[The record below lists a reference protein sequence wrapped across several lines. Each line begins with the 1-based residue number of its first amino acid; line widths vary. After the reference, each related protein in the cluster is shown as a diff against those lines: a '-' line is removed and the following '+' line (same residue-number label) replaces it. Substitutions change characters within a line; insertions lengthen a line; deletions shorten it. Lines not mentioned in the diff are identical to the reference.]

1 VHVSI
6 RVMSVPASIV
16 HERRVVLSLF
26 LMSDNVQVKVY
37 MRRSGAFAD
46 PPCVAY
52 RSRRSQAAE
61 QIEAG
66 NRAGLMP

>member
-1 VHVSI
+1 MAEDAQ
-6 RVMSVPASIV
+6 VMAHI
-16 HERRVVLSLF
+16 
-26 LMSDNVQVKVY
+26 
-37 MRRSGAFAD
+37 RRSHAFAD
-46 PPCVAY
+46 RAHVAY

>member
-1 VHVSI
+1 VST
-6 RVMSVPASIV
+6 SIV
-16 HERRVVLSLF
+16 RATRASLLSHF
-26 LMSDNVQVKVY
+26 LASNNAQVNVHI
-37 MRRSGAFAD
+37 RRSRAFAD
-46 PPCVAY
+46 LACVAY

>member
-1 VHVSI
+1 
-6 RVMSVPASIV
+6 
-16 HERRVVLSLF
+16 LSLF
-26 LMSDNVQVKVY
+26 LVSEDAQVNVH
-37 MRRSGAFAD
+37 MRRSEAFAGLAY
-46 PPCVAY
+46 VAY

>member
-1 VHVSI
+1 VFPHDERIDV
-6 RVMSVPASIV
+6 RVRRTVPL
-16 HERRVVLSLF
+16 LSLF
-26 LMSDNVQVKVY
+26 LVSNNTQVN
-37 MRRSGAFAD
+37 MHIRRSEAFAD
-46 PPCVAY
+46 LVCVAY

>member
-1 VHVSI
+1 VTAIIETTSL
-6 RVMSVPASIV
+6 
-16 HERRVVLSLF
+16 LSLF
-26 LMSDNVQVKVY
+26 LVPNNTQVIVH
-37 MRRSGAFAD
+37 MRRSEAFAD
-46 PPCVAY
+46 LACVPY